1 MDSLGGRGS
10 LDCALGHGSGR
21 GQGGGDAGEDADDGF
36 LDGGVGLKVGGYVD
50 KCDVQRK
57 VTGDKVTVETICFA
71 DAAPHM
77 DAVYG
82 MAQFFLRYGDQELR
96 TGGGAARS
104 W

>member
-10 LDCALGHGSGR
+10 LDCALGHGGGR

-57 VTGDKVTVETICFA
+57 VTGETICFA

-82 MAQFFLRYGDQELR
+82 MAKFFLRDGDEKLR
-96 TGGGAARS
+96 AG
-104 W
+104 